1 MPLAEINLLC
11 LYESYDWIKF
21 VPQNPLAE
29 INLLCLYQSFDN
41 KITMV
46 ILFIQSTPE

>member
-11 LYESYDWIKF
+11 LYESYDWMKF

-29 INLLCLYQSFDN
+29 INLLCLYQSYNN

-46 ILFIQSTPE
+46 ILFWQLPPE